1 MPGLLMYSA
10 TSPAHKRV
18 VSIFNNNGEI
28 VILPFLTPCNF
39 LMKKWDLSFCGAA
52 GFYIYTVSMNLLHF
66 EILAFVKISF
76 FLCIRHMA
84 LRQYI

>member
-1 MPGLLMYSA
+1 M
-10 TSPAHKRV
+10 
-18 VSIFNNNGEI
+18 
-28 VILPFLTPCNF
+28 ILPFLTACNF

-76 FLCIRHMA
+76 FCAYGFETIHLKVNILLLLA
-84 LRQYI
+84 NG

>member
-1 MPGLLMYSA
+1 M
-10 TSPAHKRV
+10 
-18 VSIFNNNGEI
+18 
-28 VILPFLTPCNF
+28 ILPFLTACNF

-76 FLCIRHMA
+76 FCAYVIWL
-84 LRQYI
+84 